1 MSGRSNH
8 QRYLLWLAVGTA
20 TMAVAMAA
28 LLIFALT
35 QKHAIQQ
42 SVSLRTDSNTA
53 LVFQFEREFLRLR
66 QTLDSAVNSRTPP
79 DAETITLRYDLFL
92 SRITLLR
99 DNPTIT
105 VLVNRPEYMSLMP
118 KLEKMVHAADAVIAR
133 SPPDTAELAHL
144 LEQFNTIGPEVQAL
158 SVAANSEVSNLIER
172 QGDAALG
179 QSDLIVGLTL
189 FQLLS
194 LLVAAAALVV
204 RQKQQEKERV
214 ALEEM
219 AEKLRSE
226 SLRAEAAN
234 QAKGEFLANM
244 SHEIRTPMNGV
255 IGMTDLAM
263 EIATDADQRTYLGAV
278 LTSARSLMVILNEIL
293 DFSKIEAGQLNIE
306 HIPFD
311 LQQVITECLSHV
323 EIRTNKKG
331 LTLTRE
337 MAADLP
343 ARMLG
348 DPGRIRQVLTNLCD
362 NAIKFTH
369 SGGLTVRLHHVG
381 DQAHGYE
388 VRLSVSDTG
397 VGIAPAKQTLIFEAF
412 SQADASTT
420 RQFGGTGLGLTICA
434 RLVELMGGKIGVQS
448 LPGQGSTFHFT
459 VRLGHADAAPA
470 AVVPAPFVPPL
481 EKVQHVLAP
490 GALLVLLAEDN
501 PINQLLVTTL
511 LHKGKH
517 TVVHAANGQIAL
529 DLFPTAD
536 WDIVLM
542 DMQMP
547 VLGGLDAT
555 RKIRTLPV
563 SKHRVPII
571 ALTANAMG
579 ADREACLEAGMDD
592 FLSKPFS
599 ASELEVMLTK
609 YCAPLN

>member
-1 MSGRSNH
+1 
-8 QRYLLWLAVGTA
+8 
-20 TMAVAMAA
+20 
-28 LLIFALT
+28 
-35 QKHAIQQ
+35 
-42 SVSLRTDSNTA
+42 
-53 LVFQFEREFLRLR
+53 
-66 QTLDSAVNSRTPP
+66 
-79 DAETITLRYDLFL
+79 
-92 SRITLLR
+92 TLLQ
-99 DNPTIT
+99 DNPTIA
-105 VLVNRPEYMSLMP
+105 VLVNRPEYTSLMP
-118 KLEKMVHAADAVIAR
+118 KLEKMVRETDVVIAR
-133 SPPDTAELAHL
+133 SPPDTAELANL
-144 LEQFNTIGPEVQAL
+144 LEQFNAIGPEVQAL
-158 SVAANSEVSNLIER
+158 SVAANAVVSNLLER

-189 FQLLS
+189 FQLVA

-263 EIATDADQRTYLGAV
+263 EIASDADQRTYLGAV

-323 EIRTNKKG
+323 EIRTKQKG

-337 MAADLP
+337 LASDLP

-369 SGGLTVRLHHVG
+369 SGGLTVRINHAG
-381 DQAHGYE
+381 DKAHGYE
-388 VRLSVSDTG
+388 VRISVSDTG

-459 VRLGHADAAPA
+459 VRLGHADGAAA
-470 AVVPAPFVPPL
+470 ALVQAPYVPPVQKVQ
-481 EKVQHVLAP
+481 KVQHVLAP

-517 TVVHAANGQIAL
+517 TVVHAGNGQIAL
-529 DLFPTAD
+529 DLFPTAQ

-547 VLGGLDAT
+547 VMGGLDAT
-555 RKIRTLPV
+555 RKIRKLPA
-563 SKHRVPII
+563 SKRRVPII

-579 ADREACLEAGMDD
+579 ADRDACLEAGMDD

-599 ASELEVMLTK
+599 ASELEAMLGK
-609 YCAPLN
+609 YCTPLK